1 MATNKKRPERH
12 IRCLSE
18 EEPIKMSLINV
29 LRLYLDDECKDDVI
43 SQLKSHGIDV
53 NYTVN
58 YSAAS
63 AGSLVATFHTATEA
77 AKKILAVL
85 KNLSKKREITFVV
98 ILEDNKSINLK
109 FNDIPHSEI
118 LEIID
123 KAEAMISKKK
133 EEN

>member
-12 IRCLSE
+12 IRCLNE

-58 YSAAS
+58 YSASS
-63 AGSLVATFHTATEA
+63 AGSLVATFRTATEA

-98 ILEDNKSINLK
+98 ILEDNKSINLN

>member
-1 MATNKKRPERH
+1 
-12 IRCLSE
+12 
-18 EEPIKMSLINV
+18 MSLINV

-43 SQLKSHGIDV
+43 SQLKSHGI
-53 NYTVN
+53 NVN
-58 YSAAS
+58 YSMGYSAS
-63 AGSLVATFHTATEA
+63 NLGALVATFHTATEA

-98 ILEDNKSINLK
+98 ILEDNKSINLNFK
-109 FNDIPHSEI
+109 DIPQNEI